1 MDDLRQTIGLAVPS
15 SSRVLAVAPDPSL
28 LRVLSDRDCR
38 IWSLVADD
46 SPALRLREF
55 CEGIVVGDLHSVDVA
70 EAFSGLDV
78 DTVVLAGVL
87 AHVLFPGELLRQLT
101 KILTADGQ
109 VVASFPNATYAAR
122 RLRFWQ
128 GVGEEEEVGP
138 GRSLVRAFNRRRVEQ
153 LLSENGLSAVEW
165 LRIRRPPI
173 DALGLTLP
181 SAVLE
186 FLSADDDADVD
197 HWVVVASPAAG
208 PRVAPASLAEELQ
221 RRLHQADDEA
231 AERRSELAD
240 FEHELEALQL
250 DLAIKDDFALELRGK
265 LQTAE
270 RNIARLESELVEA
283 RTELDRAQ
291 QRILTRDRELD
302 GLRPLAR
309 RGLPALLLDRIT
321 RRAGAR
327 AQGPSDT
334 PPQA

>member
-1 MDDLRQTIGLAVPS
+1 MDDLREAIGLAVPS
-15 SSRVLAVAPDPSL
+15 GSRVLAVAPEPSL
-28 LRVLSDRDCR
+28 LQLLFDRDCR

-55 CEGIVVGDLHSVDVA
+55 CEGVVVGDLESIDVA
-70 EAFSGLDV
+70 EAFPGLDL

-87 AHVLFPGELLRQLT
+87 AHVLFPAELLRRVT
-101 KILTADGQ
+101 KILTGDGQ

-138 GRSLVRAFNRRRVEQ
+138 GRSLVRAFNRHRVEL
-153 LLSENGLSAVEW
+153 LLSENGLSAIEW
-165 LRIRRPPI
+165 LRVRRPPV
-173 DALGLTLP
+173 DARDLTLP

-208 PRVAPASLAEELQ
+208 PRVAPASLAEDLQ
-221 RRLHQADDEA
+221 RRLHQAEVEA

-240 FEHELEALQL
+240 FEQELEALEL

-270 RNIARLESELVEA
+270 RHVTRLESELFEA
-283 RTELDRAQ
+283 RTELERAQ
-291 QRILTRDRELD
+291 QQILTRQRELD
-302 GLRPLAR
+302 DLRLLTR
-309 RGLPALLLDRIT
+309 RGLPALLLDRIM

-327 AQGPSDT
+327 AQGASGT
-334 PPQA
+334 PPRA